1 VAAAL
6 WLIVPWSCYWSR
18 MLDSIAQFLDWF
30 GVSVFALSGTLVAS
44 RKRMDVVGFA
54 LLGSV
59 TGIGGG
65 TVRDVLLGSLPVFWV
80 KQPTYLL
87 TCVVVSCAAFFIAHL
102 VHSRMRL
109 LLWCDAVGLA
119 LFSVTGA
126 DVALSLGMGSAIA
139 IAMGVATATFG
150 GVIRDILG
158 GDIPIILRREIY
170 VTAALLGAAVFVL
183 GQNLGLT
190 KDISLVSGFAAA
202 LVLRAAAIAFDLS
215 LPVFGRADAG
225 GTS

>member
-1 VAAAL
+1 
-6 WLIVPWSCYWSR
+6 

-30 GVSVFALSGTLVAS
+30 GICVFALSGALVAS
-44 RKRMDVVGFA
+44 RKRMDIVGFA

-65 TVRDVLLGSLPVFWV
+65 TIRDVMLGSLPVFWV
-80 KQPTYLL
+80 KQPAYLL
-87 TCVVVSCAAFFIAHL
+87 TCVIVSCLTFFIAHL
-102 VHSRMRL
+102 VQSRIRV

-126 DVALSLGMGSAIA
+126 ATSLAAGAHPTIA
-139 IAMGVATATFG
+139 IALGVATATFG

-170 VTAALLGAAVFVL
+170 VTAALLGASVFIA
-183 GQNLGLT
+183 GLHFGWT
-190 KDISLVSGFAAA
+190 KDLSLVAGFAAA
-202 LVLRAAAIAFDLS
+202 LLLRAAAIKFDLS
-215 LPVFGRADAG
+215 LPVFKRTLNDEN
-225 GTS
+225 S

>member
-1 VAAAL
+1 
-6 WLIVPWSCYWSR
+6 
-18 MLDSIAQFLDWF
+18 
-30 GVSVFALSGTLVAS
+30 
-44 RKRMDVVGFA
+44 MDITGFA

-80 KQPTYLL
+80 KQPAYLL
-87 TCVVVSCAAFFIAHL
+87 ACVVVSCAAFFL
-102 VHSRMRL
+102 VHLINSRLQL

-126 DVALSLGMGSAIA
+126 AITLEAGTGPTIA

-158 GDIPIILRREIY
+158 GEIPIILKREIY
-170 VTAALLGAAVFVL
+170 VTAALLGAAVFVSCEDF
-183 GQNLGLT
+183 GLP
-190 KDISLVSGFAAA
+190 KDISMGAGFVSA
-202 LVLRAAAIAFDLS
+202 LALRAAAIVFNLS
-215 LPVFGRADAG
+215 LPVFSGPDIDENR
-225 GTS
+225 

>member
-1 VAAAL
+1 
-6 WLIVPWSCYWSR
+6 

-30 GVSVFALSGTLVAS
+30 GICVFALSGALVAS
-44 RKRMDVVGFA
+44 RKRMDIVGFA

-65 TVRDVLLGSLPVFWV
+65 TIRDVMLGSLPVFWV
-80 KQPTYLL
+80 KQPAYLL
-87 TCVVVSCAAFFIAHL
+87 TCVIVSCLTFFIAHL
-102 VHSRMRL
+102 VQSRIRV

-126 DVALSLGMGSAIA
+126 ATSLAASAHPTIA
-139 IAMGVATATFG
+139 IALGVATATFG

-170 VTAALLGAAVFVL
+170 VTAALLGATVFIVGLRL
-183 GQNLGLT
+183 GWT
-190 KDISLVSGFAAA
+190 KDVALVAGFAAA
-202 LVLRAAAIAFDLS
+202 LVLRAAAIKFDLS
-215 LPVFGRADAG
+215 LPVFTGKYGEER
-225 GTS
+225 S

>member
-1 VAAAL
+1 
-6 WLIVPWSCYWSR
+6 
-18 MLDSIAQFLDWF
+18 MLDSISQFLEWF
-30 GVSVFALSGTLVAS
+30 GICVFALSGTLVAS
-44 RKRMDVVGFA
+44 RKKMDIVGFA

-65 TVRDVLLGSLPVFWV
+65 TVRDVLLGTLPVFWV

-87 TCVVVSCAAFFIAHL
+87 TCILVSCAAFFFVHL
-102 VHSRMRL
+102 VHSRLRL

-126 DVALSLGMGSAIA
+126 ATSLAAGAAPTIS

-158 GDIPIILRREIY
+158 GEIPIILRREIY
-170 VTAALLGAAVFVL
+170 VTAALLGAAVFTMC
-183 GQNLGLT
+183 QQFGL
-190 KDISLVSGFAAA
+190 SMNVSIIVGFIAA
-202 LVLRAAAIAFDLS
+202 LVLRTAAIAFDLS
-215 LPVFGRADAG
+215 LPVFSRTDVDENG
-225 GTS
+225 

>member
-1 VAAAL
+1 
-6 WLIVPWSCYWSR
+6 
-18 MLDSIAQFLDWF
+18 MLDSIAQVLEWF
-30 GVSVFALSGTLVAS
+30 GICVFALSGTLVAS

-65 TVRDVLLGSLPVFWV
+65 TVRDVLLGSFPVFWV
-80 KQPTYLL
+80 KHPAYLL
-87 TCVVVSCAAFFIAHL
+87 TCVLVSCAAFFIAHR
-102 VHSRMRL
+102 VHSRLRL

-119 LFSVTGA
+119 VFSVTGA
-126 DVALSLGMGSAIA
+126 EVALSLGVGPAIA

-158 GDIPIILRREIY
+158 GEIPIILRREIY
-170 VTAALLGAAVFVL
+170 VTAALLGAAIFVL
-183 GQNLGLT
+183 GQHLGLS
-190 KDISLVSGFAAA
+190 KDISLVAGFVAA
-202 LVLRAAAIAFDLS
+202 LTVRSAAIAFDLS
-215 LPVFGRADAG
+215 LPVFRRADIN

>member
-1 VAAAL
+1 
-6 WLIVPWSCYWSR
+6 
-18 MLDSIAQFLDWF
+18 MLDSISQFLDWF
-30 GVSVFALSGTLVAS
+30 GICVFAVSGTMVAS
-44 RKRMDVVGFA
+44 QKKMDIVGFA

-80 KQPTYLL
+80 KQPAYLL
-87 TCVVVSCAAFFIAHL
+87 TCVLVSCAAFFFVHL
-102 VHSRMRL
+102 VHSRRRL

-126 DVALSLGMGSAIA
+126 AISLAGGFKPTIA

-158 GDIPIILRREIY
+158 GEIPIILRREIY
-170 VTAALLGAAVFVL
+170 VTAALLGATVFAL
-183 GQNLGLT
+183 GQYFGLP
-190 KDISLVSGFAAA
+190 KDVSMVAGFISA
-202 LVLRAAAIAFDLS
+202 LSLRSAAIVFDLS
-215 LPVFGRADAG
+215 LPVFS
-225 GTS
+225 GTGHDDDD